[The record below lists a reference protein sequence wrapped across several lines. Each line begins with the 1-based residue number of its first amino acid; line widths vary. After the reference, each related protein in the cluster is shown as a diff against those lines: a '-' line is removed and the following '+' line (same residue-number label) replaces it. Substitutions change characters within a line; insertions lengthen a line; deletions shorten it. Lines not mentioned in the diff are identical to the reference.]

1 MMPRCDI
8 EELRREN
15 AKLKEMVSYTPE
27 EWNTML
33 RTVERNKED
42 IKTLK
47 EYLGG
52 SYQLIIERN
61 IIIEKQKKDLIILA
75 NKLLEVK
82 PELEEWVKLNFG
94 EYL

>member
-8 EELRREN
+8 EALKKEN
-15 AKLKEMVSYTPE
+15 IKLKEMVSYTPE

-33 RTVERNKED
+33 RT
-42 IKTLK
+42 
-47 EYLGG
+47 
-52 SYQLIIERN
+52 IEREKIN
-61 IIIEKQKKDLIILA
+61 IQLLIK
-75 NKLLEVK
+75 KLLEVK

>member
-42 IKTLK
+42 I
-47 EYLGG
+47 
-52 SYQLIIERN
+52 QL
-61 IIIEKQKKDLIILA
+61 LIK
-75 NKLLEVK
+75 KLLSVK
-82 PELEEWVKLNFG
+82 PELENWLKKNFG

>member
-8 EELRREN
+8 EALKKEN

-33 RTVERNKED
+33 RTIERNKED
-42 IKTLK
+42 I
-47 EYLGG
+47 
-52 SYQLIIERN
+52 QL
-61 IIIEKQKKDLIILA
+61 LIK
-75 NKLLEVK
+75 KLLSVK
-82 PELEEWVKLNFG
+82 PELEDWLKTRFV

>member
-1 MMPRCDI
+1 MMPRDDI
-8 EELRREN
+8 E
-15 AKLKEMVSYTPE
+15 KLQK
-27 EWNTML
+27 
-33 RTVERNKED
+33 D
-42 IKTLK
+42 IQTLK

-61 IIIEKQKKDLIILA
+61 FTIEKQKKDLTVLA
-75 NKLLEVK
+75 RKLLEVK